1 MYKAQKNCIKHI
13 FSQATPLWPDGLPIS
28 QRAQMR
34 IGALRRIGHSLFRVA
49 IRSKHHP
56 RHAKHSGAILTNRL
70 HKALVAPSLVLH
82 IHPSFRFL
90 RIAIHRKDARDAK
103 KSASQSVQ
111 YFQMDACLIRR
122 SIRSPLCPLRS
133 NRKDRRISGASQP
146 ISKGTRQFTEPLS
159 RFIFYIHQSLSKKRM
174 LRKFRICSF
183 AIHQKIA
190 FPVHTRKAIGGELG
204 I

>member
-1 MYKAQKNCIKHI
+1 MYIILALINLNLINLLYITLLFMLQYAVKECIRRKKNCIKHI

-28 QRAQMR
+28 QRAQVR
-34 IGALRRIGHSLFRVA
+34 VGAPRRIGHSLFRVA

-111 YFQMDACLIRR
+111 YFQMDI
-122 SIRSPLCPLRS
+122 
-133 NRKDRRISGASQP
+133 
-146 ISKGTRQFTEPLS
+146 
-159 RFIFYIHQSLSKKRM
+159 
-174 LRKFRICSF
+174 
-183 AIHQKIA
+183 
-190 FPVHTRKAIGGELG
+190 
-204 I
+204 